1 MVDTVAAMN
10 LIVCIGIVWTS
21 ICRLRTDLCRLNL
34 LPRFKYTVLLTGGF
48 IAGLPNLVFGEEPSK
63 STLVLSSSILIYLF
77 TDALIRRIR
86 K

>member
-10 LIVCIGIVWTS
+10 LIVCMGIVWTS
-21 ICRLRTDLCRLNL
+21 IYRLRTDFCRLNL
-34 LPRFKYTVLLTGGF
+34 LPRFKYTVLLTVSF

-77 TDALIRRIR
+77 TNILTWRNR

>member
-1 MVDTVAAMN
+1 MDTVAAMN
-10 LIVCIGIVWTS
+10 LIVCMGIVWTS
-21 ICRLRTDLCRLNL
+21 ICRLRTDFCRLNL

-63 STLVLSSSILIYLF
+63 SSLVLSSSILIYLF
-77 TDALIRRIR
+77 TNILVWRNR

>member
-10 LIVCIGIVWTS
+10 LIVCMGIVWTS

-34 LPRFKYTVLLTGGF
+34 LPRFKYTLLLTGGL
-48 IAGLPNLVFGEEPSK
+48 ITGLPNVVFGEEPSK
-63 STLVLSSSILIYLF
+63 STLVMSSSILIYLF

>member
-10 LIVCIGIVWTS
+10 LIVCIGIVWAS
-21 ICRLRTDLCRLNL
+21 ICRLRTDFCRLNL

-63 STLVLSSSILIYLF
+63 SSLVLSSSILIYLF
-77 TDALIRRIR
+77 TDTLVWRNR